1 MEHKLFKIDNFIK
14 KDKDNSFNENYYDNF
29 INKKNEINNNV
40 DLINNKDNSLCLDN
54 NSNKYYN
61 YFNVI
66 HSLNKNEN
74 INIRKN
80 KKEKSCI
87 KKNKKEKSCIKKNK
101 NIQKKALKINSRSSR
116 YRGVSKNGNKWQVHI
131 MINKKNKYIGIY
143 DSEEIAARIYDLES
157 IKKNGQKAITNFKY
171 NIKGE
176 II

>member
-14 KDKDNSFNENYYDNF
+14 KDKDNFFNENYYDNF

-40 DLINNKDNSLCLDN
+40 DLINNKDHSLCLDN

-66 HSLNKNEN
+66 HSINKNEN
-74 INIRKN
+74 INIGKN
-80 KKEKSCI
+80 KKEKS
-87 KKNKKEKSCIKKNK
+87 SAKKNK
-101 NIQKKALKINSRSSR
+101 NIHKKTLKINSRSSK

-131 MINKKNKYIGIY
+131 MINKKNHYIGIY
-143 DSEEIAARIYDLES
+143 DSEEIAARKYDLES
-157 IKKNGQKAITNFKY
+157 IKKNGPKAITNFKY
-171 NIKGE
+171 NLMQN

>member
-14 KDKDNSFNENYYDNF
+14 KDKDNSFNENYYDNC
-29 INKKNEINNNV
+29 IKKNEINNNFN
-40 DLINNKDNSLCLDN
+40 LINNKGHSLCLDN
-54 NSNKYYN
+54 NSNEYYN

-66 HSLNKNEN
+66 HSINKNEN
-74 INIRKN
+74 INIGKN
-80 KKEKSCI
+80 KKEKSSA
-87 KKNKKEKSCIKKNK
+87 KKSKNTHKKT
-101 NIQKKALKINSRSSR
+101 LKINSRSSK

-143 DSEEIAARIYDLES
+143 DSEEIAARKYDLES

-171 NIKGE
+171 NLKGE